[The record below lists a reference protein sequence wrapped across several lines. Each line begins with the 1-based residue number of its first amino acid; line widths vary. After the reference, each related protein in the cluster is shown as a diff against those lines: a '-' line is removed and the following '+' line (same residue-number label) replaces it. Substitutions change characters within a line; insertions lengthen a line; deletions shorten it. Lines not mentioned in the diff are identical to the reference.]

1 VAVALRAPTAT
12 ASPESHADWLEL
24 RALLADDRNSSMTD
38 LVRAIRPT
46 GTIEAIVQEEVGGE
60 DALPA
65 ELSDPGDDRSETVA
79 DSASSELDDRE
90 LACGGTVADGGAYP
104 FVRGAQYLETLP
116 DAASHVYVFL
126 LLLSTEGVAAGPPGL
141 SATELFED
149 IAADA
154 ARNYF
159 GGEDHGVEV
168 YQFGF
173 PRRRTLRGFKP
184 AINELCIKLG
194 EGGNAR
200 DRPNSRDQKD
210 AKLDL
215 VVWRPFP
222 DARTGKVV
230 AFAQCAAGGDW
241 DEKLSEMQPRT
252 FTSSWMTDQLGLE
265 PTRLF
270 FCPFR
275 VERRRWETTV
285 YASGVLFDRCR
296 IALHCTGLSEEL
308 TRNCEQFSAHVL
320 GREPAN
326 A

>member
-1 VAVALRAPTAT
+1 MAVALRAPTAT

-24 RALLADDRNSSMTD
+24 RALLADDLNSSMTD

-46 GTIEAIVQEEVGGE
+46 GTIEVVVQEEIGGE

-90 LACGGTVADGGAYP
+90 LACGGAVADGGTYP
-104 FVRGAQYLETLP
+104 FVRGAQYLQASP

-126 LLLSTEGVAAGPPGL
+126 LLLSTQSIAAGPAGL

-149 IAADA
+149 IAAVA
-154 ARNYF
+154 ARNYL
-159 GGEDHGVEV
+159 GGQDHGVEV

-173 PRRRTLRGFKP
+173 PRRRNLRGFRP
-184 AINELCIKLG
+184 AINELCARLG
-194 EGGNAR
+194 EGGSAR

-210 AKLDL
+210 VKLDL

-230 AFAQCAAGGDW
+230 AFGQCAAGNDW

-252 FTSSWMTDQLGLE
+252 FMSSWMTDQLGLE
-265 PTRLF
+265 PARLF

-275 VERRRWETTV
+275 VERRRWDTTV

-296 IALHCTGLSEEL
+296 IALNCTDLSEEL
-308 TRNCEQFSAHVL
+308 AQKCREFSAHVL
-320 GREPAN
+320 GRELAN